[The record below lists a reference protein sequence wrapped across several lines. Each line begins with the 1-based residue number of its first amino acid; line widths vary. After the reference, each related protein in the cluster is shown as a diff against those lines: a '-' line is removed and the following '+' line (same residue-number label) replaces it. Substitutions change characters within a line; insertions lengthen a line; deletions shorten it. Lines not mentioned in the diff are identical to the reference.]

1 MTDGSSVDVLTL
13 QGSLPDERAL
23 AARYGEGVISV
34 CAETS
39 VAGTVTGRDMKI
51 NKVRIEA

>member
-1 MTDGSSVDVLTL
+1 MTDGSSVEVLTA